1 MGGGIVGEDNDEG
14 ARLRTTGIEPDQFA
28 ERTDSSVTVICLL
41 LAFCCLLYKTL
52 QSRFGCQLPVA
63 SYY

>member
-1 MGGGIVGEDNDEG
+1 MTWMGGGIVGEDNDEG

-41 LAFCCLLYKTL
+41 LAACYTRRYIHGL
-52 QSRFGCQLPVA
+52 VA
-63 SYY
+63 SC